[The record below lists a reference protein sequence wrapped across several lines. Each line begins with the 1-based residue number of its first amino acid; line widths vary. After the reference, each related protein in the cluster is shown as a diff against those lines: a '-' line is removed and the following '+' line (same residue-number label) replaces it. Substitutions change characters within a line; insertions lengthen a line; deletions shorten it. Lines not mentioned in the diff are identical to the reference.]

1 MNAYNRA
8 MRVPLAEKL
17 RPQTLKEIVGQE
29 HLVGSNG
36 FLTRLIAEKHPIS
49 LLFWGPPGTGKTT
62 LASVYSKAFGAKFI
76 PLSAVSTGIAE
87 LKKIVEQIKEQ
98 PLVYDQTIIFLDEI
112 HRFNKAQQD
121 FFLPHLEKGTFVL
134 IGATTENPSFSL
146 NNALLSRIRVL
157 VVNPLEADSLEKI
170 IQRYEKME
178 KKALPITA
186 EARDYLIQTAQGD
199 GRYIL
204 NMIES
209 LPDTSEILNVEQMKE
224 AIQKRSALFDR
235 DGDYHYNVISAL
247 HKSVRGSDPD
257 AALYWFARMLE
268 GGEDPLYLARRL
280 IRMAT
285 EDIGLADPQALQL
298 AMAAKQSYE
307 HLGSPEGELGLAQ
320 VVVYLALAPK
330 SNSLYTAYKSA
341 RRHAAET
348 SHMSPPKI
356 ILNAPTKLMKNLGYG
371 QGYEYDHDT
380 ENTFSGQNYFPDG
393 MERPEFYIPHEVG
406 FEREMSKR
414 LEYFSKLREKL
425 KIKKTQRKEEKE

>member
-1 MNAYNRA
+1 MKPYNNS
-8 MRVPLAEKL
+8 MRVPLSEKL
-17 RPQTLKEIVGQE
+17 RPQDLKEIVGQD
-29 HLVGSNG
+29 HLVGPHG

-62 LASVYSKAFGAKFI
+62 LASVYSKAFGAEFI

-87 LKKIVEQIKEQ
+87 LKKIVEMIKDQ
-98 PLVYDQTIIFLDEI
+98 PLVYKQTIIFLDEI

-157 VVNPLEADSLEKI
+157 EVNPLGPDSLEKI
-170 IQRYEKME
+170 IQRYEKIE
-178 KKALPITA
+178 KKVLPITP

-209 LPDTSEILNVEQMKE
+209 LPETKKVLNVGEMKE

-257 AALYWFARMLE
+257 AALYWFCRMLE
-268 GGEDPLYLARRL
+268 GGEDPLFLARRL

-330 SNSLYTAYKSA
+330 SNALYTAYKSA
-341 RRHAAET
+341 RKHASET

-356 ILNAPTKLMKNLGYG
+356 ILNAPTRMMKNLGYG
-371 QGYEYDHDT
+371 DGYKYDHDT
-380 ENTFSGQNYFPDG
+380 EQSFSGQNYFPDG
-393 MERPEFYIPHEVG
+393 MERPEFYIPRTIG
-406 FEREMSKR
+406 FEREMEKR
-414 LEYFSKLREKL
+414 MEYFAKLRKKL
-425 KIKKTQRKEEKE
+425 QSKED